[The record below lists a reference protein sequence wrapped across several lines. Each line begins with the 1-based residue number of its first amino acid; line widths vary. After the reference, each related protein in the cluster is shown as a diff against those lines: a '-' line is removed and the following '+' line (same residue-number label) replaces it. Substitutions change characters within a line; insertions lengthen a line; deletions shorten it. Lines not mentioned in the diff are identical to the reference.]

1 MHWINLDMKVCLGL
15 VTGSDVVPFSCA
27 RRFEIIVT
35 SSINALISLA
45 LLLVIIIK
53 DKISF
58 SIESMKYWSGFLQLN
73 PDLMNDEKLGAPSR
87 GTG

>member
-1 MHWINLDMKVCLGL
+1 MHWINLDMKVCPGL